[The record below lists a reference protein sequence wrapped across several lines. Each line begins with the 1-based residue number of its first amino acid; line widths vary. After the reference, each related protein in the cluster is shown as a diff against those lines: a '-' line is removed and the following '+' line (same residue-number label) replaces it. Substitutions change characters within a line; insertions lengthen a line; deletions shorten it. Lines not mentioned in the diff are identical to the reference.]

1 MYKILFITPV
11 NHLREFYSKV
21 FKNFEILELINPT
34 YEDVKTHIG
43 HFDILF
49 CAPNHQQ
56 FIIDE
61 DLIRGTKIQS
71 IVTPSTGVNHIDI
84 DSVPII
90 SIKGDKIL
98 ESIWSTAEHTLYLI
112 MSIVRHNKPLTELQD
127 KTLGIIGDG
136 RLGKMVEY
144 LCQNIFKKV
153 IVVDK
158 DYGDK
163 EKLFF
168 ESDVVSLHVDLNPSS
183 YEMINKKY
191 MQQFRKDIYLV
202 NTSRGEIVNEEDIN
216 ELLLTGRISGYGTDV
231 LQTEYVRE
239 KSILE
244 SNHKVLITPHIAG
257 TSIEAQEKAYQRVL
271 EKLWKSMNLK

>member
-216 ELLLTGRISGYGTDV
+216 ELLLTGRISGYGADV

>member
-1 MYKILFITPV
+1 MNKPRILFITPI
-11 NHLREFYSKV
+11 NHLRDFYSEV
-21 FKNFEILELINPT
+21 FKAYEFLELLEPT
-34 YEDVKTHIG
+34 YDDVKLHIG
-43 HFDILF
+43 KFDILF
-49 CAPNHQQ
+49 CAPNFQN
-56 FIIDE
+56 FVIDE
-61 DLIRGTKIQS
+61 ELIKDSNIQC
-71 IVTPSTGVNHIDI
+71 IVSPSTGLNHIDV

-90 SIKGDKIL
+90 SIKNDEIL
-98 ESIWSTAEHTLYLI
+98 ESIWSTAEHTLHLI
-112 MSIVRHNKPLTELQD
+112 LSIVRHTEPSIELHD

-144 LCQNIFKKV
+144 LCQNLFKKV

-168 ESDVVSLHVDLNPSS
+168 ESDIVSLHVDLNPSS
-183 YEMINKKY
+183 YEMINKNY

-216 ELLLTGRISGYGTDV
+216 ELLLKDRICGYATDV
-231 LQTEYVRE
+231 LQTEYVDE
-239 KSILE
+239 QSILE

-271 EKLWKSMNLK
+271 EKI

>member
-98 ESIWSTAEHTLYLI
+98 ESIWSTAEHTLHLI

-257 TSIEAQEKAYQRVL
+257 TSIEAQEKAYNRVL
-271 EKLWKSMNLK
+271 EKI

>member
-1 MYKILFITPV
+1 MKNILFITPIG
-11 NHLREFYSKV
+11 HLRKFYSEV
-21 FKNFEILELINPT
+21 FKRFKFLELLDPT
-34 YEDVKTHIG
+34 YEQVKTHIG
-43 HFDILF
+43 NFDILF
-49 CAPNHQQ
+49 CAPNHQN
-56 FIIDE
+56 FVIDE
-61 DLIRGTKIQS
+61 ELIKDSNIQC
-71 IVTPSTGVNHIDI
+71 IVSPSTGLNHIDV

-90 SIKGDKIL
+90 SIKNDEIL

-112 MSIVRHNKPLTELQD
+112 LSIVRHTKPFIELQN

-158 DYGDK
+158 HYGDK

-183 YEMINKKY
+183 YEMINKNY
-191 MQQFRKDIYLV
+191 MQQFRKSIYLV
-202 NTSRGEIVNEEDIN
+202 NTSRGEIVNEKDIN
-216 ELLLTGRISGYGTDV
+216 EFLLKDRIKGYATDV
-231 LQTEYVRE
+231 LQTEYVE
-239 KSILE
+239 EQSILE

-257 TSIEAQEKAYQRVL
+257 TTIDAQEKAYNRVL
-271 EKLWKSMNLK
+271 EKI

>member
-1 MYKILFITPV
+1 MKNILFITPI
-11 NHLREFYSKV
+11 NHLRSFYSEV
-21 FKNFEILELINPT
+21 FKRFKFLELMNPT
-34 YEDVKTHIG
+34 YEDVKTHIRN
-43 HFDILF
+43 FDILF
-49 CAPNHQQ
+49 CAPNYQK
-56 FIIDE
+56 FIVDE
-61 DLIRGTKIQS
+61 ELIKDSNIEC
-71 IVTPSTGVNHIDI
+71 IVSPSTGLNHIDV

-90 SIKGDKIL
+90 SIKNDKIL

-112 MSIVRHNKPLTELQD
+112 LSIVRHTTPSIELQD

-168 ESDVVSLHVDLNPSS
+168 ESDIVSLHVDLNPST
-183 YEMINKKY
+183 YQMINKKY
-191 MQQFRKDIYLV
+191 MQQFRKSIYLV
-202 NTSRGEIVNEEDIN
+202 NTSRGELVNEEDIN
-216 ELLLTGRISGYGTDV
+216 ELLLKDRISGYATDV
-231 LQTEYVRE
+231 LQTEYVEE

-257 TSIEAQEKAYQRVL
+257 TSIEAQEKAYNRVL
-271 EKLWKSMNLK
+271 EKI